1 MGLSESRRGACKS
14 MSYQLTERMAA
25 RRCAAVRRPFAVR
38 AGLLRL
44 RNNAVIATRVTLSV
58 SASYGACDV
67 IRGRGAAQTVFCA
80 AVEMRERPPAPLE
93 PYAAGSH
100 AHRSACWKQ
109 PMSVARNCRL
119 LLTNTDG
126 SADSA
131 RGRRSAACVLTCV
144 LLGPVGGG
152 AFAGAQLATPGAGD
166 LKQLSIEDLMNLEV
180 TSVAKEP
187 QRLLQA
193 AAAIQVITA
202 DDIRR
207 SGASSIP
214 EVLRLADNLQV
225 AQINAHDWAISAR
238 GFNANLANKLL
249 VLVDGRVV
257 YTPLYGGVLWNVQD
271 CLLADIERIEVISG
285 PGGTLWGANAV
296 NGVINIITRAA
307 QDTQGLYA
315 LAAGGNELQEQA
327 GIRFGTTLA
336 PGVYFRAYGKYTGLD
351 REVTTAGTSADDSWH
366 FGRGGFRLDSEPS
379 APNRLTVQGDFYSG
393 AEDVLATGGASLS
406 GGNILGRWTH
416 ETPGAASMSLQLY
429 YDHTHLSQ
437 PFAASPAAP
446 PFFSGFPAASLKD
459 DLDTYDLDFQYH
471 VAWGARH
478 KIAWGLGYRATH
490 ESDGDLSIVRFS
502 PTVLSQT
509 LYSGFVQDE
518 IMLAPRVYLTVGSK
532 LEHNDYTG
540 LDFEP
545 SARLQWNLKSSQ
557 LLWGAL
563 SRAVR
568 TPSRFDR
575 DLLVPSGLIN
585 PPPPFQ
591 FPTTYLK
598 GNPDFVSETLLAY
611 EVGYRAAIGPKLA
624 ASVSAFYNDY
634 HHVRSTTATPTTAVY
649 VFPYPIFFQ
658 NNLEGETHGLEISAS
673 YQMLEWWRLHAG
685 YDLLQEHIRVRPGE
699 VDATGATN
707 ETADPQRQVALRS
720 SMDLPGGMTL
730 DAALRWVDAL
740 HINNG
745 PAGGPVV
752 GIVPSYFEL
761 DSGIAWHAT
770 RSLELSL
777 MGRNLLHAYHT
788 EYGFPSPTREQIER
802 SLFARIT
809 WGY

>member
-1 MGLSESRRGACKS
+1 
-14 MSYQLTERMAA
+14 
-25 RRCAAVRRPFAVR
+25 
-38 AGLLRL
+38 
-44 RNNAVIATRVTLSV
+44 
-58 SASYGACDV
+58 
-67 IRGRGAAQTVFCA
+67 
-80 AVEMRERPPAPLE
+80 
-93 PYAAGSH
+93 
-100 AHRSACWKQ
+100 
-109 PMSVARNCRL
+109 MSVARNWRSFL
-119 LLTNTDG
+119 MNDG
-126 SADSA
+126 AGSIRA
-131 RGRRSAACVLTCV
+131 RRSAAFLLTCA
-144 LLGPVGGG
+144 LVGAMGSG
-152 AFAGAQLATPGAGD
+152 RASAGAQVDPPTAGD
-166 LKQLSIEDLMNLEV
+166 LKRLSIEDLMNLDV

-187 QRLLQA
+187 QSLLQA

-214 EVLRLADNLQV
+214 EALRLADNLQV

-249 VLVDGRVV
+249 VLVDGRAV

-271 CLLADIERIEVISG
+271 CLLADVERIEVISG

-296 NGVINIITRAA
+296 NGVINIITKAA

-327 GIRFGTTLA
+327 GIRFGTALT

-366 FGRGGFRLDSEPS
+366 VGRGGFRLDSEPS

-393 AEDVLATGGASLS
+393 AEDVVATGGASLS

-416 ETPGAASMSLQLY
+416 ETPGGASMSLQLY
-429 YDHTHLSQ
+429 YDHTYLSQ

-459 DLDTYDLDFQYH
+459 DLDTYDLDFQH
-471 VAWGARH
+471 HFAWGARH
-478 KIAWGLGYRATH
+478 KLTWGLGYRATH
-490 ESDGDLSIVRFS
+490 ESDEDLSVVRFA
-502 PTVLSQT
+502 PAVLSQT

-518 IMLAPRVYLTVGSK
+518 IMLARRVYLTVGSK

-540 LDFEP
+540 FEFEP
-545 SARLQWNLKSSQ
+545 SARLQWNLQSTQ
-557 LLWGAL
+557 LLWGAI

-568 TPSRFDR
+568 TPSRYDR
-575 DLLVPSGLIN
+575 DLLVPTGLIN

-591 FPTTYLK
+591 FPSTYLR
-598 GNPDFVSETLLAY
+598 GSPDFVSETLLAY

-634 HHVRSTTATPTTAVY
+634 QHLRSTTATPTTAVY
-649 VFPYPIFFQ
+649 VFPFPIFFQ
-658 NNLEGETHGLEISAS
+658 NSLEGETHGLEISAS

-685 YDLLQEHIRVRPGE
+685 YDLLQEHIGVRPGE

-707 ETADPQRQVALRS
+707 ETADPQQQVALRS
-720 SMDLPGGMTL
+720 SMDLRRGMTL

-745 PAGGPVV
+745 PTSGPVV

-761 DSGIAWHAT
+761 DSGVAWHAT

-777 MGRNLLHAYHT
+777 MGRNLLNAYHT
-788 EYGFPSPTREQIER
+788 EYGFPSPTREQIGR
-802 SLFARIT
+802 SVFARIT

>member
-1 MGLSESRRGACKS
+1 
-14 MSYQLTERMAA
+14 
-25 RRCAAVRRPFAVR
+25 
-38 AGLLRL
+38 
-44 RNNAVIATRVTLSV
+44 
-58 SASYGACDV
+58 
-67 IRGRGAAQTVFCA
+67 
-80 AVEMRERPPAPLE
+80 
-93 PYAAGSH
+93 
-100 AHRSACWKQ
+100 
-109 PMSVARNCRL
+109 MSVAHNWRSFLMN
-119 LLTNTDG
+119 DG
-126 SADSA
+126 AGSTRA
-131 RGRRSAACVLTCV
+131 RRSAAFLLTCA
-144 LLGPVGGG
+144 LSG
-152 AFAGAQLATPGAGD
+152 AMGSGRASAGAQVDPPTAGD
-166 LKQLSIEDLMNLEV
+166 LKRLSIEDLMNLDV

-214 EVLRLADNLQV
+214 EALRLADSLQV

-249 VLVDGRVV
+249 VLVDGRAV

-271 CLLADIERIEVISG
+271 CLLADVERIEVISG

-296 NGVINIITRAA
+296 NGVINIITKAA

-336 PGVYFRAYGKYTGLD
+336 PGVYLRAYGKYTGLD

-366 FGRGGFRLDSEPS
+366 MGRGGFRLDSEPS

-393 AEDVLATGGASLS
+393 AEDAVATGGPSLS

-416 ETPGAASMSLQLY
+416 DTPGGASMSLQLY
-429 YDHTHLSQ
+429 YDHTYLSQ

-459 DLDTYDLDFQYH
+459 DLDTYDLDFQH
-471 VAWGARH
+471 HFAWGARH
-478 KIAWGLGYRATH
+478 KLTWGLGYRATH
-490 ESDGDLSIVRFS
+490 ESDEDLSVVRFA
-502 PTVLSQT
+502 PAVLSQT

-518 IMLAPRVYLTVGSK
+518 IMLARRVYLTVGSK

-540 LDFEP
+540 FEFEP
-545 SARLQWNLKSSQ
+545 SARLQWNLQSTQ
-557 LLWGAL
+557 LLWGAI

-568 TPSRFDR
+568 TPSRYDR

-591 FPTTYLK
+591 FPPTYLR
-598 GNPDFVSETLLAY
+598 GSPDFVSETLLAY

-634 HHVRSTTATPTTAVY
+634 HHLRSTTATPTTAVY
-649 VFPYPIFFQ
+649 VFPFPIFFQ

-707 ETADPQRQVALRS
+707 ETADPQQQVALRS
-720 SMDLPGGMTL
+720 SMDLSRRMTL

-745 PAGGPVV
+745 PTGGPVL

-761 DSGIAWHAT
+761 DSGIAWHVT

-788 EYGFPSPTREQIER
+788 EYGFPSPTREQIGR

>member
-1 MGLSESRRGACKS
+1 
-14 MSYQLTERMAA
+14 
-25 RRCAAVRRPFAVR
+25 
-38 AGLLRL
+38 
-44 RNNAVIATRVTLSV
+44 
-58 SASYGACDV
+58 
-67 IRGRGAAQTVFCA
+67 
-80 AVEMRERPPAPLE
+80 
-93 PYAAGSH
+93 
-100 AHRSACWKQ
+100 
-109 PMSVARNCRL
+109 MSVARNWRSFFMDDGAGRTGARRGATF
-119 LLTNTDG
+119 LLTC
-126 SADSA
+126 ALL
-131 RGRRSAACVLTCV
+131 AAM
-144 LLGPVGGG
+144 GGG
-152 AFAGAQLATPGAGD
+152 RAFAAAQVEPPTAGD
-166 LKQLSIEDLMNLEV
+166 LKRLSIEDLMNLDV
-180 TSVAKEP
+180 TSVAKQP

-193 AAAIQVITA
+193 ASAIQVITA

-214 EVLRLADNLQV
+214 EVLRLADNLEV

-249 VLVDGRVV
+249 VLVDGRAV

-296 NGVINIITRAA
+296 NGVINIITKAA

-336 PGVYFRAYGKYTGLD
+336 PGVYLRAYGKYTGID

-366 FGRGGFRLDSEPS
+366 VGRGGFRLDSEPS

-393 AEDVLATGGASLS
+393 AEDVVATGGASLS
-406 GGNILGRWTH
+406 GGNILGRWAH
-416 ETPGAASMSLQLY
+416 ETPGGASMSLQLY
-429 YDHTHLSQ
+429 YDHTYLSQ

-471 VAWGARH
+471 FAWGARH
-478 KIAWGLGYRATH
+478 KVTWGLGYRATH
-490 ESDGDLSIVRFS
+490 ESDEDLSVVRFV
-502 PTVLSQT
+502 PTILSQA
-509 LYSGFVQDE
+509 LYSAFAQDE
-518 IMLAPRVYLTVGSK
+518 IMLARRVYLTIGSK

-540 LDFEP
+540 FEFEP
-545 SARLQWNLKSSQ
+545 SARLQWNLESTQ
-557 LLWGAL
+557 LLWAAI

-568 TPSRFDR
+568 TPSRYDR
-575 DLLVPSGLIN
+575 DLLVPTGLIN

-591 FPTTYLK
+591 FPTTYLM
-598 GNPDFVSETLLAY
+598 GSPDFVSEKLLAY
-611 EVGYRAAIGPKLA
+611 EVGYRTQLGPRLA

-634 HHVRSTTATPTTAVY
+634 HDLRSTTATATTATY
-649 VFPYPIFFQ
+649 VFPFPIFFQ

-685 YDLLQEHIRVRPGE
+685 YDLLQEHLHVRPGE

-707 ETADPQRQVALRS
+707 ETADPPQQVALRS
-720 SMDLPGGMTL
+720 SMDLPRGMTL

-740 HINNG
+740 HINSG

-752 GIVPSYFEL
+752 GIVPSYLEL

-770 RSLELSL
+770 AGLELSL
-777 MGRNLLHAYHT
+777 MGRNLLHAYHI
-788 EYGFPSPTREQIER
+788 EYGFPSPTREQIGR
-802 SLFARIT
+802 SVFARIT